1 MQQDGARVLKG
12 VIFHSETK
20 VSKLYFSISV
30 PELPKTAKK
39 IFSNSTIYV
48 ELHVK
53 SPAVT
58 AK

>member
-30 PELPKTAKK
+30 SELPKTAKK
-39 IFSNSTIYV
+39 F
-48 ELHVK
+48 L
-53 SPAVT
+53 VT
-58 AK
+58 PQSM